1 MAFFVS
7 FLTYAY
13 DLLADLRR
21 RLGLSIVFFTHDLRV
36 AAQICDLVA
45 VMRDGAVVEHG
56 PTAEVFENPQN
67 PYTQAL
73 LNSIPGGDFTRKR
86 DAMIAG

>member
-1 MAFFVS
+1 MK
-7 FLTYAY
+7 
-13 DLLADLRR
+13 
-21 RLGLSIVFFTHDLRV
+21 
-36 AAQICDLVA
+36 
-45 VMRDGAVVEHG
+45 DGAVVEHG

-67 PYTQAL
+67 PYTRAL